1 MRYLIGVF
9 AFVLALG
16 VSLSAQAKVQN
27 VKVGG
32 DVQIRSIS
40 RTNFDLNDSAWT
52 AGDDV
57 SWFDSAVRLQ
67 VSADLTNDVGAVVR
81 LINERD
87 WDAGNNAGNSSQNIQ
102 LDLGYITLDN
112 MFGYPV
118 KATLGRQE
126 ILFGEGFLIGDGY
139 NGVTANLL
147 SYTQSI
153 RKAFDA
159 LRLTYSAEP
168 YTVDL
173 FTAKIQDD
181 FTQKPGAGDINLNG
195 VNINYAYL
203 DIATFDLGY
212 FVKNN
217 GNTGFT
223 RANET
228 KALSLRGEGNVPSIP
243 GLALR
248 GEYVWEGGNVATG
261 NATENDRNGRGWYTG
276 AKYTLQDNPYQPYLG
291 ATYIF
296 MSGNDPKTL
305 KDNEAFDPLYPD
317 HEDYG
322 TIANLGGPNWMG
334 LNNSNLKAWK
344 LVAGLKP
351 TEALSLDLAY
361 NILKLDETAAAN
373 IDDALGNEL
382 DAFLT
387 YDYTEDVQFGLSAAW
402 FNPGDFFK
410 GANKTVN
417 PNMDSTATQI
427 VGSVTVSF

>member
-9 AFVLALG
+9 ALALALG
-16 VSLSAQAKVQN
+16 VTLSAQAKVQD

-32 DVQIRSIS
+32 DIQIRGIARS
-40 RTNFDLNDSAWT
+40 NWDLNDKLTT
-52 AGDDV
+52 AGDDAA
-57 SWFDSAVRLQ
+57 WYDSAVRLQ
-67 VSADLTNDVGAVVR
+67 ISADLTNDVGAVIR

-87 WDAGNNAGNSSQNIQ
+87 WNGASDALGKENVE

-118 KATLGRQE
+118 KATLGRQD
-126 ILFGEGFLIGDGY
+126 ILFGEGFLIGDGF
-139 NGVTANLL
+139 GGASNLYYGGSL
-147 SYTQSI
+147 
-153 RKAFDA
+153 RNAFDA
-159 LRLTYSAEP
+159 LRLTYSAKP

-173 FTAKIQDD
+173 FTAKISEA
-181 FTQKPGAGDINLNG
+181 FASSPTTGDVNLNG
-195 VNINYAYL
+195 ININYGYL
-203 DIATFDLGY
+203 DVATFDLGY
-212 FVKNN
+212 FVKNDA
-217 GNTGFT
+217 NTAGFT
-223 RANET
+223 QPSET
-228 KALSLRGEGNVPSIP
+228 KALSLRGEGNVPSLP

-248 GEYVWEGGNVATG
+248 GEYVWEGGSVATG

-276 AKYTLQDNPYQPYLG
+276 AKYTLQDNPYQPYFG
-291 ATYIF
+291 ATYVF

-305 KDNEAFDPLYPD
+305 KDNEAFDPLYAA

-322 TIANLGGPNWMG
+322 TIANKLGYND
-334 LNNSNLKAWK
+334 SNLKAWK

-361 NILKLDETAAAN
+361 NILKLDETAASN

-402 FNPGDFFK
+402 FNPGDYFK

-417 PNMDSTATQI
+417 PNKDSTATQI
-427 VGSVTVSF
+427 IGSVTVSF